1 MPGIPQIEEYRMPD
15 QSRWPASRV
24 DWQIDPKRVVL
35 LIHDMQRFFLRPI
48 PTPYPKDALI
58 KNAAAVQ
65 RNCRAAG
72 VPIIFTTQPGSM
84 TPTQRGLLKAFW
96 GPGMEATADD
106 RQVIDELAPEQRD
119 MISTKWRYSAFY
131 NSSILEEIRRQGR
144 DQIIICG
151 VYAHIGIL
159 ITAVEAFSHDIETFV
174 VGDAVADF
182 SLDRH
187 LAALEYGANC
197 CAKIVAADEVLS

>member
-24 DWQIDPKRVVL
+24 DWQIDPERVVL

-48 PTPYPKDALI
+48 PAPYPKDALI
-58 KNAAAVQ
+58 SNVAAVQ

-96 GPGMEATADD
+96 GPGMEATAED

-131 NSSILEEIRRQGR
+131 NSSILEEIRRHGR

-182 SLDRH
+182 SLNRH

-197 CAKIVAADEVLS
+197 CARIVAADEVLS